1 MATIKLQPSGKVV
14 LKDGKVACECCTAPP
29 GPGPGCCL
37 YPAQCLADAI
47 YTADDLPD
55 NVTVNGAS
63 FPRSGTAYG
72 NTTNGVIFE
81 EDVWAKYTSG
91 VRSSRP
97 CLIQDGVE
105 DQFADSYLVEMQM
118 FYDYVRGN
126 CIVTRTGRGIW
137 EGTAYG
143 VGAGSWVPSTPLFD
157 DASVDLNVKLTLCDG
172 PGLTVQY
179 WEIRY
184 EPFAYHCVNLDPT
197 WPGDCQSAIEST
209 GPGAFLNSPHQK
221 WSVDIEVPGQYQS
234 SPDQGSG
241 MYQYSGYFDTNL
253 YNGLPLF
260 GSKVS

>member
-1 MATIKLQPSGKVV
+1 MATIKLQPSGAVV
-14 LKDGKVACECCTAPP
+14 LKDGKVACGCC
-29 GPGPGCCL
+29 GSGCCL
-37 YPAQCLADAI
+37 YPAQFLADAT

-55 NVTVNGAS
+55 DVTVNETS
-63 FPRSGTAYG
+63 FPKSGTAYG

-81 EDVWAKYTSG
+81 EDVWVKYTSG
-91 VRSSRP
+91 VRSSQP
-97 CLIQDGVE
+97 CLIQGGVE

-126 CIVTRTGRGIW
+126 CIVTRTGLGIW

-143 VGAGSWVPSTPLFD
+143 VGAGSWEPSNGLFD
-157 DASVDLNVKLTLCDG
+157 DASVDLNVTLTLCSR
-172 PGLTVQY
+172 PGTSGQY

-197 WPGDCQSAIEST
+197 FPGDCQSAIEAT
-209 GPGAFLNSPHQK
+209 GPGAFLNIIHQK
-221 WSVDIEVPGQYQS
+221 WSVDIEAGQYQS

-241 MYQYSGYFDTNL
+241 MYQYSEYSDTNL
-253 YNGLPLF
+253 YGGLPLF